1 VKKLRTWNAAVTA
14 AALFYVLIV
23 AGVAFFSH
31 AHTRRTLMEAVDSR
45 LLAGAASIPFVLA
58 DDFHDRAARG
68 DPISTAEDEQNIR
81 DLTALSR
88 RTQLAYLYTLL
99 QREGVV
105 HITSSS
111 ASEEELENKSEVRYD
126 EPYEEALH
134 FTRDAFQSTQAV
146 YVSYTDRWG
155 VFRAAYLP
163 MTSPGGVRYLAAA
176 DIEISHVEAMLQE
189 QLVES
194 LAMALVMLLA
204 SLPIFV
210 LYVWKER
217 RHART
222 LEAANAS
229 LHREM
234 QERKNIERELIQAHK
249 MEAIGTLAGGVAHD
263 FNNILASII
272 GFTELARDGVTPGSA
287 LARDLDEISR
297 AAARAKD
304 LVRQILTFA
313 RRTSSDAKPTQV
325 TAVARE
331 VITFISASL
340 APSITIRSELE
351 GSACVRA
358 DQVSIH
364 QVFMNL
370 CTNAVQAM
378 ARQGGELRVTVRDV
392 VLGADGPEAVAGL
405 PAGPYVRIV
414 VTDNGP
420 GIPPGILDSIFEPY
434 FTTKLPTQGTG
445 LGLAVVHGIV
455 KSLGGSIAVQST
467 LGQGATFTLHL
478 PSTPP
483 APVTQAVAPAE
494 NELPGGSEHIL
505 VVDDEPTI
513 AKTSGRILE
522 RLGYRVSTCTSGAEA
537 LDLVR
542 NGPDGFQLVI
552 TDLIMP
558 NLPGDQLAAE
568 LAKLRPQLPIILCT
582 GYVERLQQA
591 SLRELGISML
601 ILKPFNRGDLA
612 RAVRT
617 VLDQSVRPPAGAVP
631 GRN

>member
-1 VKKLRTWNAAVTA
+1 MRRLRRWNVAVTA
-14 AALFYVLIV
+14 AALFYVLVV
-23 AGVAFFSH
+23 AAVASFNH
-31 AHTRRTLMEAVDSR
+31 AHARRTHMKAIDSR

-68 DPISTAEDEQNIR
+68 DDISVAEDEQNIR
-81 DLTALSR
+81 DLTEVRR
-88 RTQLAYLYTLL
+88 RTQLAFLYTLL
-99 QREGVV
+99 RRDGEVY
-105 HITSSS
+105 ITSSS
-111 ASEEELENKSEVRYD
+111 ASEEELQSKSEVRYN

-134 FTRDAFQSTQAV
+134 FTQDAFQSTQAV

-155 VFRAAYLP
+155 VFRAVYVP

-176 DIEISHVEAMLQE
+176 DIEISHIEAMLQE
-189 QLVES
+189 QLVVS
-194 LAMALVMLLA
+194 LAIALVMLLA

-217 RHART
+217 RHTRT

-234 QERKNIERELIQAHK
+234 QERKKIERELIQAHK

-263 FNNILASII
+263 FNNILASIM
-272 GFTELARDGVTPGSA
+272 GFTELARDGVTPDSA

-297 AAARAKD
+297 AASRAKD

-325 TAVARE
+325 TTVARE
-331 VITFISASL
+331 VISFISASL
-340 APSITIRSELE
+340 APSITIRSELD

-364 QVFMNL
+364 QIFMNL

-378 ARQGGELRVTVRDV
+378 ARQGGELRVAVRDV
-392 VLGADGPEAVAGL
+392 ELEADGPGAVAGL
-405 PAGPYVRIV
+405 PAGPYVQIV
-414 VTDNGP
+414 VADNGP

-455 KSLGGSIAVQST
+455 RSLGGSIAVQST
-467 LGQGATFTLHL
+467 VGEGATFTLHL
-478 PSTPP
+478 PATPP
-483 APVTQAVAPAE
+483 APAPQVATPGE
-494 NELPGGSEHIL
+494 DELPGGTERIL

-513 AKTSGRILE
+513 ARTSGRILE

-542 NGPDGFQLVI
+542 NGPDGFHLVI

-568 LAKLRPQLPIILCT
+568 LVKLRPQLPIILCT
-582 GYVERLQQA
+582 GYIERLQQA
-591 SLRELGISML
+591 SLRDLGIAML

-617 VLDQSVRPPAGAVP
+617 VLDQSALTPPGAGA